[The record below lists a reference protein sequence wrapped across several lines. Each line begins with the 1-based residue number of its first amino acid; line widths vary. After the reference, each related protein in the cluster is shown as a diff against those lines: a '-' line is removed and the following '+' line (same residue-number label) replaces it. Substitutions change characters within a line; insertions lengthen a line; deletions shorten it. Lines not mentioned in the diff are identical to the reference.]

1 MESNFKPKLDSN
13 YSYYVLSVLLVVYI
27 FNFLDR
33 QIIAILANDIREDL
47 GISLSDLGF
56 LYGTA
61 FAIFYS
67 IVGIPLAKLADTW
80 HRNYLIS
87 GGVAIW
93 SLMTAASG
101 LMRSFVGLAICRIGV
116 GIGESSASPAAYS
129 LLSDYFSTNVK
140 TTVYS
145 IYSSGIYIGG
155 GIGIFLGGWIADSWN
170 NIYPIAEQAPFQLA
184 GWQIAFISV
193 GLPGLLIALLVLTI
207 KEPIRGH
214 SEGIKIEKEERPF
227 FEAGKVLSGI
237 LPISSLV
244 SLLYKK
250 EKSPEIYYQI
260 FMTFGVISL
269 VTIMSYLTGDLLQW
283 GAFGL
288 GLFTLL
294 SWIQT
299 VKLNDPIAFSLGFKS
314 KTIIFSMI
322 GFPLISFMGYA
333 VSAFLPAYFIETFEV
348 TKTVAGRNLGLQS
361 AIFGFFGLLTGGL
374 FSDYLRKKYL
384 NGRIYVGIFAVVTS
398 PISIILALQSKDL
411 FTFYVFHIIWSYV
424 STLWVGLCVA
434 TVTDMVL
441 PRMRAMISAFWI
453 LMASVV
459 GLSLGPYSIG
469 KLADYFISLDYSSA
483 NSISYSI
490 QIWCSVFIISL
501 IALILAAKYLPEE
514 ENSKVE
520 RARLLGEQI

>member
-1 MESNFKPKLDSN
+1 MESKFKPNLDSK
-13 YSYYVLSVLLVVYI
+13 YSYYVLSVLLIVYI

-67 IVGIPLAKLADTW
+67 IVGIPLAKLADSW

-87 GGVAIW
+87 AGVGMW

-101 LMRSFVGLAICRIGV
+101 LMRSFIGLAICRIGV

-129 LLSDYFSTNVK
+129 LLSDYFSTKVK

-170 NIYPIAEQAPFQLA
+170 NIYPISEQAPFQFA

-207 KEPIRGH
+207 KEPERGH
-214 SEGIKIEKEERPF
+214 SEGIKIEKVDKPF
-227 FEAGKVLSGI
+227 SKALKILYGI
-237 LPISSLV
+237 LPISALI

-250 EKSPEIYYQI
+250 EKTSEILYQVYA
-260 FMTFGVISL
+260 TFAVIL
-269 VTIMSYLTGDLLQW
+269 MIIIMSYLTGDSLQW

-288 GLFTLL
+288 GLFTLI

-299 VKLNDPIAFSLGFKS
+299 MKLSDPIAFSLSFKS
-314 KTIIFSMI
+314 KTIILCMI

-361 AIFGFFGLLTGGL
+361 AVFGFFGLLTGGL
-374 FSDYLRKKYL
+374 ISDYLRRKFL
-384 NGRIYVGIFAVVTS
+384 NGRLYVGIFAVVTS
-398 PISIILALQSKDL
+398 PVSIILTLQAETL
-411 FTFYVFHIIWSYV
+411 LIFYTFHIIWSYV

-434 TVTDMVL
+434 TVTDLVL

-453 LMASVV
+453 LMASIV
-459 GLSLGPYSIG
+459 GLALGPYSIG
-469 KLADYFISLDYSSA
+469 KLADYFLSIDFSTAD
-483 NSISYSI
+483 SISYSI
-490 QIWCSVFIISL
+490 QIWCLVFIISL
-501 IALILAAKYLPEE
+501 ISLVLATRFLPSEE
-514 ENSKVE
+514 QTKVE
-520 RARLLGEQI
+520 RAVALGEQV